1 MITFKPVIRN
11 VRSDGYAAVYIRV
24 TKDRQSDYIK
34 KIILFLKL
42 RNFLCFIFS
51 TSFLSLQICFC
62 AFWQPYF
69 LLR

>member
-34 KIILFLKL
+34 TNYIAKKQQLSGTKLTKFLNKI
-42 RNFLCFIFS
+42 
-51 TSFLSLQICFC
+51 
-62 AFWQPYF
+62 
-69 LLR
+69 